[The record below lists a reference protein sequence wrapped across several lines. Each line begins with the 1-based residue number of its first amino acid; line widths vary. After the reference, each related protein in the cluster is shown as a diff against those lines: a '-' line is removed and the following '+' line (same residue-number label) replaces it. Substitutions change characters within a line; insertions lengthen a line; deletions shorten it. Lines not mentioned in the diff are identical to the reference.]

1 MLGIAI
7 RIAQRMGIH
16 SESALSKHTPLEAE
30 LRRRLWWSL
39 VLFDTRMSEMADHK
53 TATLAPT
60 WDCKIPLNVNDSDLS
75 PEMKEPPGIQGN
87 STDALFVVVR
97 SELADFVRHAAFYL
111 DFTNPALKSIVKPG
125 QDEDLI
131 SEAAA
136 LGNLEKKIDDKY
148 LKFCDPENQLHFM
161 TIWWTRSYLAKCR
174 FLEHHSRHT
183 NLFVP
188 LTDAQR
194 DAAIA
199 LACRMLECDT
209 RLRNSPLSK
218 RFQWMIYLY
227 FPFPAYIQI
236 LQDLRRRPGS
246 KEAERAWEVM
256 SDNYDTTFVFINKDS
271 DSPFFKA
278 FTRMLLDAWEAREVA
293 SSQGGDLK
301 LLIPPP
307 IVSSVRHRV
316 AQVAQNA
323 QNAQTADT
331 QQLGMGINDVPM
343 SMPMPMGSMHNMS
356 GQGRYG
362 MELYPDVLGQIDVN
376 LFDLSAIDW
385 GFQGVDPGS
394 WDPGL

>member
-16 SESALSKHTPLEAE
+16 SESTLSKQSPLEAE

-75 PEMKEPPGIQGN
+75 PEMKDPPAVQGN

-125 QDEDLI
+125 QNEGLV

-136 LGNLEKKIDDKY
+136 LENLGKTIDDKY

-183 NLFVP
+183 NLSVP

-209 RLRNSPLSK
+209 RLRSSSLSK

-246 KEAERAWEVM
+246 KEAERAWEIM

-293 SSQGGDLK
+293 SSQGGNLK
-301 LLIPPP
+301 LLIAPP

-316 AQVAQNA
+316 AQAA

-331 QQLGMGINDVPM
+331 QQLGMGINEVPM

-362 MELYPDVLGQIDVN
+362 MELYPDVLGQIDVD
-376 LFDLSAIDW
+376 LFDLSAMDW

>member
-7 RIAQRMGIH
+7 RIAQRMGIY
-16 SESALSKHTPLEAE
+16 SESAVSKHTPLEAE

-39 VLFDTRMSEMADHK
+39 MLFDTRMSEMADHK
-53 TATLAPT
+53 TSTLAPT

-75 PEMKEPPGIQGN
+75 PEMKEAPAVQGN

-97 SELADFVRHAAFYL
+97 SEMADFVRHAAFYL

-125 QDEDLI
+125 QNEGLV
-131 SEAAA
+131 SGAAA
-136 LGNLEKKIDDKY
+136 LEKLEKTMDDKY

-183 NLFVP
+183 NSSVP

-209 RLRNSPLSK
+209 HLRGSPLSK
-218 RFQWMIYLY
+218 RFQWMIYLH

-236 LQDLRRRPGS
+236 LQDLRRRPSS
-246 KEAERAWEVM
+246 KEADRAWEVM

-271 DSPFFKA
+271 GSPFFKA
-278 FTRMLLDAWEAREVA
+278 FTKMLLDAWEAREVA
-293 SSQGGDLK
+293 FHQGGDSK
-301 LLIPPP
+301 LLLPPS

-316 AQVAQNA
+316 AQVAHNA
-323 QNAQTADT
+323 QIADT
-331 QQLGMGINDVPM
+331 QQLGMGINDIARSM
-343 SMPMPMGSMHNMS
+343 SMPMGSMNNMG

-362 MELYPDVLGQIDVN
+362 MESYPDVLEQIDVN
-376 LFDLSAIDW
+376 LFDLSAMDW
-385 GFQGVDPGS
+385 GFEGVDRGS